1 MKFLKTAAVV
11 LSILFVSQASAL
23 AQGKADVPIDDQ
35 VHLAY
40 AGSAKGAFPDVRPLG
55 VGLVIIGA
63 GIGIGWIARS
73 AVESIARQPEVA
85 NNIQTAMIIAAA
97 LIEGIAFFAL
107 IILMLFSKPY

>member
-1 MKFLKTAAVV
+1 MKFLKIAAVV
-11 LSILFVSQASAL
+11 LSILFVAQAPAL
-23 AQGKADVPIDDQ
+23 AQESIDDKA
-35 VHLAY
+35 HIAY
-40 AGSAKGAFPDVRPLG
+40 ASSPKGALADSRPIG

-73 AVESIARQPEVA
+73 AVESIARQPEVY
-85 NNIQTAMIIAAA
+85 NNIFTAMIVAAA